1 MPIYTYRHQTDAN
14 AASRAEGFP
23 AHGDFE
29 IMQKMSDAPLTV
41 CPECG
46 QTVRRVISLPSRAI
60 TNGSTSKLSDAA
72 INRSGMT
79 KYVNI
84 GNGKYEKAAGPAE
97 APSVID
103 RNRLPD

>member
-1 MPIYTYRHQTDAN
+1 MPIYTYRHQTPPGGDAL
-14 AASRAEGFP
+14 P
-23 AHGDFE
+23 VHGDFE
-29 IMQKMSDAPLTV
+29 IMQKMSDAALTV

-46 QTVRRVISLPSRAI
+46 LPVRRVVSLPARAI
-60 TNGSTSKLSDAA
+60 TNGSTSKLSDSA

-84 GNGKYEKAAGPAE
+84 GNGKYEKAAGPSE

>member
-1 MPIYTYRHQTDAN
+1 MPIYTYRHQ
-14 AASRAEGFP
+14 AAPDSGEMP

-29 IMQKMSDAPLTV
+29 IMQKMSAAPLAA

-46 QTVRRVISLPSRAI
+46 LPVRRVVSLPSRAV
-60 TNGSTSKLSDAA
+60 TNGSTSKMSDAA

-84 GNGKYEKAAGPAE
+84 GNGKYEKAAGPSE

>member
-1 MPIYTYRHQTDAN
+1 MPIYTYRHQAPAEINDAL
-14 AASRAEGFP
+14 P
-23 AHGDFE
+23 VHGDFE
-29 IMQKMSDAPLTV
+29 THA
-41 CPECG
+41 ENE
-46 QTVRRVISLPSRAI
+46 RRAAFGLPGMWPARSARYQFARPRHHQWQH
-60 TNGSTSKLSDAA
+60 SKLSDAA

-84 GNGKYEKAAGPAE
+84 GNGKYEKAAGPSE